1 MMLRF
6 DTQKCASGS
15 FDIFVK
21 ILSDVPLFEGSLH
34 TFPTIIV
41 HNFNG

>member
-1 MMLRF
+1 MLGF
-6 DTQKCASGS
+6 DTQKCASDS

-21 ILSDVPLFEGSLH
+21 ILSDVSLFEGSLH
-34 TFPTIIV
+34 TFPTIIA